1 MSEARVNNLSN
12 ESSTGGPTISGITT
26 FSGTNFFVPPVGSTL
41 DRPQNPQKGAIRFNT
56 DTKHLEYYKGDTIGW
71 SEIEASSEELGGGTG
86 SNVGSGARGVFMGGG
101 TYPAGLH
108 DDISYITISTLG
120 NDTDFGDLTTAT
132 VNGGGCASRTRCI
145 MGGGAV
151 PTGVNTI
158 EYVIF
163 ATTGDATNFGDL
175 TGVKEQTA
183 GLSNATRGIFAGG
196 YDYPA
201 GKEEEI
207 DYITMASTGN
217 AKDFGDLTTE
227 RWGASAIASS
237 TRGVIAGG
245 KTASPSATNVMDY
258 ITIATTGNAADFGD
272 LSALSG
278 NVNGSGAS
286 NSTRGVFMG
295 GYNGIGSPNKVNTIL
310 YLTIATTGNT
320 NDFGDMGSACALGQS
335 VSSPTRAVTQLGDV
349 AGNIVNTME
358 YIEIMTT
365 GNASDFGELNTTR
378 YSQGGSNAHGGL

>member
-1 MSEARVNNLSN
+1 MSQLNVKNLSN
-12 ESSTGGPTISGITT
+12 ENEDGAPEIANISDFSATSYMCPPKGTTAQRPTS
-26 FSGTNFFVPPVGSTL
+26 P
-41 DRPQNPQKGAIRFNT
+41 NPGDIRFNT
-56 DTKHLEYYKGDTIGW
+56 DTASLEYYRGDTLNW
-71 SEIEASSEELGGGTG
+71 TQIEMTSPDLDG
-86 SNVGSGARGVFMGGG
+86 GARGVFMGGG

-108 DDISYITISTLG
+108 DNISYITISTLG

-145 MGGGAV
+145 IGGGAV

-163 ATTGDATNFGDL
+163 ASTGDATNFGDL

-207 DYITMASTGN
+207 DYITMASEGN
-217 AKDFGDLTTE
+217 AVDFGDLTTE

-245 KTASPSATNVMDY
+245 KTASPTATNVIDY
-258 ITIATTGNAADFGD
+258 ITIASTGNAKDFGD
-272 LSALSG
+272 LSGLKG

-310 YLTIATTGNT
+310 YLTIATLGNT

-349 AGNIVNTME
+349 GGNIVNTME

-365 GNASDFGELNTTR
+365 GNASDFGDLTTTR
-378 YSQGGSNAHGGL
+378 YGQGGSNAHGGL